1 MAADSYTALVEEIE
15 ASRAEPKGAD
25 VDVTRVSRMALRDG
39 AIALAALSIWAAAD
53 AWYAATHL
61 SAAALLSV
69 LDGLAVGYGLGLVA
83 HEWGHFAGARWGGGI
98 APTMKF
104 TQLFPIFLLDMQKSP
119 ERAFR
124 AMSVGGNVAHWSLV
138 ALFALLV
145 PLDAPGRVAL
155 VSGAFAFAFGAS
167 CTEFPVIRRSFAGA
181 SPGESFQGLT
191 GAKLRRN
198 RRIGYAAGAVL
209 FALIV

>member
-1 MAADSYTALVEEIE
+1 MAADSYTALVNELE
-15 ASRAEPKGAD
+15 AGRADTKSAD
-25 VDVTRVSRMALRDG
+25 KTRVSSLALRDG

-61 SAAALLSV
+61 PAAALLAV
-69 LDGLAVGYGLGLVA
+69 LDGLAVGYGLGLVG

-98 APTMKF
+98 APTTKF

-124 AMSVGGNVAHWSLV
+124 AMSVGGNVAHWSVV
-138 ALFALLV
+138 ALFALIV

-155 VSGAFAFAFGAS
+155 ATGAFAFAFGAS
-167 CTEFPVIRRSFAGA
+167 LTEFPVIRRSFAGA
-181 SPGESFQGLT
+181 SPVESFQGLT

-198 RRIGYAAGAVL
+198 RWIGIAAGAVL

>member
-1 MAADSYTALVEEIE
+1 MAADSYTALVKEIE
-15 ASRAEPKGAD
+15 AEGSDTKTA
-25 VDVTRVSRMALRDG
+25 DVTRVSRLALRDG
-39 AIALAALSIWAAAD
+39 AIALAALSLFAAAD
-53 AWYAATHL
+53 AWHAASGLT
-61 SAAALLSV
+61 AAALLSV
-69 LDGLAVGYGLGLVA
+69 LDGLAVGYGLGLLT

-98 APTMKF
+98 APTTKF
-104 TQLFPIFLLDMQKSP
+104 TQLFPIFLLDMQRSP
-119 ERAFR
+119 ERAFK

-138 ALFALLV
+138 ALFLLWL

-155 VSGAFAFAFGAS
+155 ACGAFAFAFGAS
-167 CTEFPVIRRSFAGA
+167 TTEFPVIRRSFAGA
-181 SPGESFQGLT
+181 SPVESFAGLT

>member
-15 ASRAEPKGAD
+15 AKHVDAESAD
-25 VDVTRVSRMALRDG
+25 AARVSRLALRDG
-39 AIALAALSIWAAAD
+39 AITLAALSLWAAAD
-53 AWYAATHL
+53 AWHATTGL

-69 LDGLAVGYGLGLVA
+69 LDGLAVGGALGLLA

-98 APTMKF
+98 APTTKI
-104 TQLFPIFLLDMQKSP
+104 TQLFPIFLLDMQRSP

-138 ALFALLV
+138 AALFLWV

-155 VSGAFAFAFGAS
+155 ACGAFSFAFGAS
-167 CTEFPVIRRSFAGA
+167 LTEVPVIRRSFAGA
-181 SPGESFQGLT
+181 SPVESFQGLT
-191 GAKLRRN
+191 GAKLRRD
-198 RRIGYAAGAVL
+198 RWIGIAAGALL
-209 FALIV
+209 FVAIV